1 MNNLYDV
8 FIIGGGINGCG
19 VARDAAGR
27 GYSVYL
33 AEKSDIASGTSSA
46 SSKLIH
52 GGLRY
57 LENLEFS
64 LVRASLR
71 ERDILIKIAP
81 HIIKEMRFVLPHHNN
96 LRPVW
101 LLKLGLLLY
110 DNLYSSKYI
119 KRSSYIRLPFHESK
133 STLRDTFKKGF
144 EYSDCI
150 TDDARLTVLNAAD
163 AKRLGGNI
171 NTRTMVENIEQK
183 KGVWNIEVMNSISN
197 ETKYVQAKVVVN
209 ATGPWV
215 DNFLK
220 NHSKQTKVDN
230 VRLVKGSHIV
240 VKKLFNHSYAYIFQ
254 NSDGRIFFAV
264 PWENEFT
271 FIGTTDVDFKDNL
284 DNFSVSDD
292 EINYLCKSANQYF
305 RSGISSNDVIKHWSG
320 VRPLYHD
327 GSIKAQKAS
336 RDYTIRIDSQDN
348 NSALINIFGGKMTT
362 FRQLSEE
369 VVNKVGSIL
378 GEKKSPWTSDVHLP
392 GGDFS
397 LTEKTKI
404 VDGLAKKYDYLDV
417 DYIQRLFNLY
427 GTRVGY
433 ILKNV
438 SSIDDLGLHFGR
450 DLYQV
455 EVDYL
460 MQEEFALYPEDVL
473 ERRTKLYLFLDYD
486 KIENLDNYMQKKRKV
501 RLKI

>member
-33 AEKSDIASGTSSA
+33 AEKNDIASGTSSA

-57 LENLEFS
+57 LENYEFS
-64 LVRASLR
+64 FVRASLR

-81 HIIKEMRFVLPHHNN
+81 HIIKEMRFILPYHKN

-101 LLKLGLLLY
+101 ILKMGMLLY
-110 DNLYSSKYI
+110 DNLYSSKHI
-119 KRSSYIRLPFHESK
+119 KRSSYIKIPFHESK
-133 STLRDTFKKGF
+133 STLTESFNKGF

-163 AKRLGGNI
+163 AKRLGGDI
-171 NTRTMVENIEQK
+171 NTRTIVKNMEQK
-183 KGVWNIEVMNSISN
+183 KGVWNIEVMNTISN

-220 NHSKQTKVDN
+220 SHSKQTKFDN
-230 VRLVKGSHIV
+230 IRLVKGSHIV

-254 NSDGRIFFAV
+254 NSDGRVFFAV
-264 PWENEFT
+264 PWENKFT
-271 FIGTTDVDFKDNL
+271 FIGTTDVDFKGDL
-284 DNFSVSDD
+284 DNFSASDD

-305 RSGISSNDVIKHWSG
+305 RSDISSNDVIKHWSG
-320 VRPLYHD
+320 VRPLYQD
-327 GSIKAQKAS
+327 GSKKAQKAS
-336 RDYTIRIDSQDN
+336 RDYIIKEDSRDN
-348 NSALINIFGGKMTT
+348 KSALINIFGGKMTT
-362 FRQLSEE
+362 FRLLSEE
-369 VVNKVGSIL
+369 VADKVGSIL

-404 VDGLAKKYDYLDV
+404 VDSLAKKYDYLDL

-427 GTRVGY
+427 GTRVEY

-438 SSIDDLGLHFGR
+438 SSTKDLGLHFGR

-460 MQEEFALYPEDVL
+460 MQEEFALCPEDVL

-486 KIENLDNYMQKKRKV
+486 KIENLDNYMKNKKEG
-501 RLKI
+501 

>member
-8 FIIGGGINGCG
+8 FVIGGGVNGCG

-57 LENLEFS
+57 LENFEFS
-64 LVRASLR
+64 LVRESLR

-81 HIIKEMRFVLPHHNN
+81 HLIKEMRFILPHHNK

-101 LLKLGLLLY
+101 LLKLGMLLY

-133 STLRDTFKKGF
+133 STLKDTFKKGF

-150 TDDARLTVLNAAD
+150 TDDARLTVLNATD

-171 NTRTMVENIEQK
+171 NTRTIVKNMEQK
-183 KGVWNIEVMNSISN
+183 KGVWNIEVLNTISN

-209 ATGPWV
+209 ATGPWI

-220 NHSKQTKVDN
+220 NFSKQTKVDN
-230 VRLVKGSHIV
+230 IRQVKGSHIV
-240 VKKLFNHSYAYIFQ
+240 VKKLFNHSYSYVFQ

-264 PWENEFT
+264 PWEKEFT

-284 DNFSVSDD
+284 DNFSASED
-292 EINYLCKSANQYF
+292 EINYICKSANQYF
-305 RSGISSNDVIKHWSG
+305 RSDISSSDVCNHWSG
-320 VRPLYHD
+320 VRALYHD

-336 RDYTIRIDSQDN
+336 RDYTIKIDSQDN
-348 NSALINIFGGKMTT
+348 KSALINIFGGKLTT

-378 GEKKSPWTSDVHLP
+378 GEKKSPWTRDVHLP

-427 GTRVGY
+427 GTRVEY

-438 SSIDDLGLHFGR
+438 SSIDDLGLNFGR

-486 KIENLDNYMQKKRKV
+486 KIESLHNYMQKKRKD

>member
-57 LENLEFS
+57 LENFEFS

-133 STLRDTFKKGF
+133 STLRETFKKGF

-427 GTRVGY
+427 GTRVEY

-438 SSIDDLGLHFGR
+438 SRIDDLGLHFGR

-486 KIENLDNYMQKKRKV
+486 KIENLDNYMQKKKEG
-501 RLKI
+501 

>member
-133 STLRDTFKKGF
+133 STLRETFKKGF

-284 DNFSVSDD
+284 DSFSVSDD

-427 GTRVGY
+427 GTRVEY

>member
-8 FIIGGGINGCG
+8 FVIGGGVNGCG

-33 AEKSDIASGTSSA
+33 AEKNDIASGTSSA

-57 LENLEFS
+57 LENFEFS

-71 ERDILIKIAP
+71 ERDILLKIAP
-81 HIIKEMRFVLPHHNN
+81 HIIKEMRFILPHHNK
-96 LRPVW
+96 LRPIW
-101 LLKLGLLLY
+101 LLKLGMLLY

-133 STLRDTFKKGF
+133 STLTDAFKKGF

-150 TDDARLTVLNAAD
+150 TDDARLTVLNATD

-171 NTRTMVENIEQK
+171 NTRTIVKNMEQK
-183 KGVWNIEVMNSISN
+183 KGVWNIEVLNTISN

-209 ATGPWV
+209 ATGPWI

-220 NHSKQTKVDN
+220 NYSKQTKVDN
-230 VRLVKGSHIV
+230 IRLVKGSHIV
-240 VKKLFNHSYAYIFQ
+240 VKKLFNHSYSYVFQ

-284 DNFSVSDD
+284 DSFSISDD

-320 VRPLYHD
+320 VRPLNHD

-336 RDYTIRIDSQDN
+336 RDYTIKIDSQDN
-348 NSALINIFGGKMTT
+348 KSALINIFGGKMTT
-362 FRQLSEE
+362 FRQLSET
-369 VVNKVGSIL
+369 VVNKVGLIL
-378 GEKKSPWTSDVHLP
+378 GEKKSPWSSDVHLP

-404 VDGLAKKYDYLDV
+404 FDGLAKKYDYLDV
-417 DYIQRLFNLY
+417 DHIQRLFNLY
-427 GTRVGY
+427 GTRVEY

-438 SSIDDLGLHFGR
+438 SSIEDLGLHFGR

-486 KIENLDNYMQKKRKV
+486 KLENLHNYMQKKRKV

>member
-119 KRSSYIRLPFHESK
+119 KRSSYIRLPFHDSK
-133 STLRDTFKKGF
+133 STLREAFKKGF

-427 GTRVGY
+427 GTRVEY

-486 KIENLDNYMQKKRKV
+486 KIENLDNYMQKKKEG
-501 RLKI
+501 

>member
-133 STLRDTFKKGF
+133 STLREAFKKGF

-427 GTRVGY
+427 GTRVEY

>member
-133 STLRDTFKKGF
+133 STLREAFKKGF

-378 GEKKSPWTSDVHLP
+378 GEKKSSWTSDVHLP

-486 KIENLDNYMQKKRKV
+486 KIENLDNYMQKKKEG
-501 RLKI
+501 

>member
-1 MNNLYDV
+1 MNNLFDV

-57 LENLEFS
+57 LENYEFS

-71 ERDILIKIAP
+71 ERDILINIAP
-81 HIIKEMRFVLPHHNN
+81 HIIKEMRFILPYHKN

-101 LLKLGLLLY
+101 LLKLGMLLY

-119 KRSSYIRLPFHESK
+119 KRSSYIRLSSHETK
-133 STLRDTFKKGF
+133 STLTEAYKKGF

-150 TDDARLTVLNAAD
+150 TDDSRLTVLNAAD

-171 NTRTMVENIEQK
+171 NTRTMVKNIEQK
-183 KGVWNIEVMNSISN
+183 KGVWNIEVMNTISN
-197 ETKYVQAKVVVN
+197 EAKYVHAKVVVN

-220 NHSKQTKVDN
+220 NHSKQTRVDN

-284 DNFSVSDD
+284 DSFSASGD

-305 RSGISSNDVIKHWSG
+305 RNGISSNDVIKHWSG
-320 VRPLYHD
+320 VRPLYQD
-327 GSIKAQKAS
+327 GSIKAQKTS
-336 RDYTIRIDSQDN
+336 RDYTIKIDSQDN

-362 FRQLSEE
+362 YRQLSED

-417 DYIQRLFNLY
+417 DYIHRLFSLY
-427 GTRVGY
+427 GTRVEY

-460 MQEEFALYPEDVL
+460 MQEEFALFPEDVL

-486 KIENLDNYMQKKRKV
+486 KIESLDNYMQKKKEG
-501 RLKI
+501 

>member
-1 MNNLYDV
+1 MITVYDV

-81 HIIKEMRFVLPHHNN
+81 HIIREMRFVLPHHNN

-101 LLKLGLLLY
+101 LLKLGMLLY

-119 KRSSYIRLPFHESK
+119 KRSSYIRIPFHESK
-133 STLRDTFKKGF
+133 STLREAFKKGF

-163 AKRLGGNI
+163 AMRLGGNI

-183 KGVWNIEVMNSISN
+183 KGVWNIEVINTISN
-197 ETKYVQAKVVVN
+197 ETKYVQAKVVIN

-220 NHSKQTKVDN
+220 NHSKQTKIDN

-284 DNFSVSDD
+284 DSFSISDD

-336 RDYTIRIDSQDN
+336 RDYTIKIDSQDN

-404 VDGLAKKYDYLDV
+404 VDGLVKKYDYLDV

-427 GTRVGY
+427 GTRVEY

-486 KIENLDNYMQKKRKV
+486 KIENLDNYMQKKKEG
-501 RLKI
+501 

>member
-133 STLRDTFKKGF
+133 STLREAFKKGF

-220 NHSKQTKVDN
+220 NHSKQTKIDN

-284 DNFSVSDD
+284 DSFSVSDD

-427 GTRVGY
+427 GTRVEY

-486 KIENLDNYMQKKRKV
+486 KIENLDNYMQKKKEG
-501 RLKI
+501 

>member
-81 HIIKEMRFVLPHHNN
+81 HIIREMRFVLPHHNN

-101 LLKLGLLLY
+101 LLKLGMLLY

-119 KRSSYIRLPFHESK
+119 KRSSYIRIPFHESK
-133 STLRDTFKKGF
+133 STLREAFKKGF

-197 ETKYVQAKVVVN
+197 ETKYVQAKVVIN

-220 NHSKQTKVDN
+220 NHSKQTKIDN

-284 DNFSVSDD
+284 DSFSISDD

-336 RDYTIRIDSQDN
+336 RDYTIKIDSQDN

-427 GTRVGY
+427 GTRVEY

>member
-101 LLKLGLLLY
+101 LLKLGMLLY

-119 KRSSYIRLPFHESK
+119 KRSSYIRIPFHESK
-133 STLRDTFKKGF
+133 STLREAFKKGF

-284 DNFSVSDD
+284 DSFSISDD

-427 GTRVGY
+427 GTRVEY

>member
-64 LVRASLR
+64 LVRVSLR

-119 KRSSYIRLPFHESK
+119 KRSSYVRLPFHESK
-133 STLRDTFKKGF
+133 STLRETFKKGF

-417 DYIQRLFNLY
+417 DYIQRLFNSY
-427 GTRVGY
+427 GTRVEY

-438 SSIDDLGLHFGR
+438 SCIDDLGLHFSR

-486 KIENLDNYMQKKRKV
+486 KIENLDNYMQKKRKD

>member
-81 HIIKEMRFVLPHHNN
+81 HIIREMRFVLPHHNN

-101 LLKLGLLLY
+101 LLKLGMLLY

-119 KRSSYIRLPFHESK
+119 KRSSYIRIPFHESK
-133 STLRDTFKKGF
+133 STLREAFKKGF

-427 GTRVGY
+427 GTRVEY

-501 RLKI
+501 KLKI

>member
-133 STLRDTFKKGF
+133 STLREAFKKGF

-486 KIENLDNYMQKKRKV
+486 KIENLDNYMQKKKEG
-501 RLKI
+501 

>member
-81 HIIKEMRFVLPHHNN
+81 HIIREMRFVLPHHNN

-133 STLRDTFKKGF
+133 STLRETFKKGF

-220 NHSKQTKVDN
+220 NHSKQTKIDN

-284 DNFSVSDD
+284 DSFSISDD

-427 GTRVGY
+427 GTRVEY

>member
-8 FIIGGGINGCG
+8 FVIGGGVNGCG

-57 LENLEFS
+57 LENFEFS
-64 LVRASLR
+64 LVRESLR

-81 HIIKEMRFVLPHHNN
+81 HLIKEMRFILPHHNK

-101 LLKLGLLLY
+101 LLKLGMLLY

-133 STLRDTFKKGF
+133 STLKDTFKKGF

-150 TDDARLTVLNAAD
+150 TDDARLTVLNATD

-171 NTRTMVENIEQK
+171 NTRTIVKNMEQK
-183 KGVWNIEVMNSISN
+183 KGVWNIEVLNTISN

-209 ATGPWV
+209 ATGPWI

-220 NHSKQTKVDN
+220 NFSKQTKVDN
-230 VRLVKGSHIV
+230 IRQVKGSHIV
-240 VKKLFNHSYAYIFQ
+240 VKKLFNHSYSYVFQ

-264 PWENEFT
+264 PWEKEFT
-271 FIGTTDVDFKDNL
+271 FIGTTDVDFKGNL
-284 DNFSVSDD
+284 DNFSASED
-292 EINYLCKSANQYF
+292 EINYICKSANQYF
-305 RSGISSNDVIKHWSG
+305 RRDISSSDVCNHWSG
-320 VRPLYHD
+320 VRALYHD

-336 RDYTIRIDSQDN
+336 RDYTIKIDSQDN
-348 NSALINIFGGKMTT
+348 KSALINIFGGKLTT

-378 GEKKSPWTSDVHLP
+378 GEKKSPWTRDVHLP

-404 VDGLAKKYDYLDV
+404 VNGLSKKNDYLDV

-427 GTRVGY
+427 GTRVEY

-438 SSIDDLGLHFGR
+438 SSIDDLGLNFGR

-486 KIENLDNYMQKKRKV
+486 KIESLHNYMQKKRKD

>member
-1 MNNLYDV
+1 MATVYDV
-8 FIIGGGINGCG
+8 FVIGGGVNGCG
-19 VARDAAGR
+19 IARDAAGR

-33 AEKSDIASGTSSA
+33 SEKNDIASATSSA

-57 LENLEFS
+57 LENFEFS
-64 LVRASLR
+64 LVRASLK

-81 HIIKEMRFVLPHHNN
+81 HIMREMRFVLPHHNKH
-96 LRPVW
+96 RPVW
-101 LLKLGLLLY
+101 LLKLGMLLY
-110 DNLYSSKYI
+110 DNLYSSKYV
-119 KRSSYIRLPFHESK
+119 KRSSYIRLSSHGSK
-133 STLRDTFKKGF
+133 STLIESFKKGF

-171 NTRTMVENIEQK
+171 NTRTIVKNIEQQ
-183 KGVWNIEVMNSISN
+183 KGVWNIEIMNTISN

-215 DNFLK
+215 DDFLK
-220 NHSKQTKVDN
+220 NRTKQTKVDN

-240 VKKLFNHSYAYIFQ
+240 VKKLFNHSYAYILQ
-254 NSDGRIFFAV
+254 NSDSRVFFAV

-284 DNFSVSDD
+284 DSFSASDD

-305 RSGISSNDVIKHWSG
+305 RSDITSNDVVKHWSG
-320 VRPLYHD
+320 VRPLYDD

-348 NSALINIFGGKMTT
+348 SSALINIFGGKMTT

-378 GEKKSPWTSDVHLP
+378 GKNKSPWTSDVQLP
-392 GGDFS
+392 GGNFS
-397 LTEKTKI
+397 LTDKTKI
-404 VDGLAKKYDYLDV
+404 VGDLAKKYDYLDV

-427 GTRVGY
+427 GNRVEY

-438 SSIDDLGLHFGR
+438 SSIDNLGLHFGR

-460 MQEEFALYPEDVL
+460 MQEEFALYPKDVL

>member
-8 FIIGGGINGCG
+8 FVIGGGVNGCG

-57 LENLEFS
+57 LENFEFS
-64 LVRASLR
+64 LVRESLR

-81 HIIKEMRFVLPHHNN
+81 HLIKEMRFILPHHNK

-101 LLKLGLLLY
+101 LLKLGMLLY

-133 STLRDTFKKGF
+133 STLKDTFKKGF

-150 TDDARLTVLNAAD
+150 TDDARLTVLNATD

-171 NTRTMVENIEQK
+171 NTRTIVKNMEQK
-183 KGVWNIEVMNSISN
+183 KGVWNIEVLNTISN

-209 ATGPWV
+209 ATGPWI

-220 NHSKQTKVDN
+220 NYSKQTKVDN
-230 VRLVKGSHIV
+230 IRQVKGSHIV
-240 VKKLFNHSYAYIFQ
+240 VKKLFNHSYSYVFQ

-264 PWENEFT
+264 PWEKEFT

-284 DNFSVSDD
+284 DNFSASED
-292 EINYLCKSANQYF
+292 EINYICKSANQYF
-305 RSGISSNDVIKHWSG
+305 RRDISSSDVCNHWSG
-320 VRPLYHD
+320 VRALYHD

-336 RDYTIRIDSQDN
+336 RDYTIKIDSQDN
-348 NSALINIFGGKMTT
+348 KSALINIFGGKLTT

-378 GEKKSPWTSDVHLP
+378 GEKKYPWTRDVHLP

-404 VDGLAKKYDYLDV
+404 VNGLSKKNDYLDV

-427 GTRVGY
+427 GTRVEY

-438 SSIDDLGLHFGR
+438 SSIDDLGLNFGR

-486 KIENLDNYMQKKRKV
+486 KIESLHNYMQKKRKD

>member
-101 LLKLGLLLY
+101 LLKLGMLLY

-133 STLRDTFKKGF
+133 STLRETFKKGF

-284 DNFSVSDD
+284 DSFSVSDD

-427 GTRVGY
+427 GTRVEY

-486 KIENLDNYMQKKRKV
+486 KIENLDNYMQKKKEG
-501 RLKI
+501 

>member
-133 STLRDTFKKGF
+133 STLRETFKKGF

>member
-133 STLRDTFKKGF
+133 STLRETFKKGF

-171 NTRTMVENIEQK
+171 NTRTMVKNIEQK

-220 NHSKQTKVDN
+220 NHSKQTKIDN

-284 DNFSVSDD
+284 DSFSVSDD

-417 DYIQRLFNLY
+417 DYIHRLFSLY
-427 GTRVGY
+427 GTKVEY

-438 SSIDDLGLHFGR
+438 SSIDDLGLHFGM

-486 KIENLDNYMQKKRKV
+486 KIESLDNYMQKKR
-501 RLKI
+501 

>member
-1 MNNLYDV
+1 MNNLFDV

-57 LENLEFS
+57 LENYEFS

-71 ERDILIKIAP
+71 ERDILINIAP
-81 HIIKEMRFVLPHHNN
+81 HIIKEMRFILPYHKN

-101 LLKLGLLLY
+101 LLKLGMLLY

-119 KRSSYIRLPFHESK
+119 KRSSYIRLSSHETK
-133 STLRDTFKKGF
+133 STLTEAYKKGF

-150 TDDARLTVLNAAD
+150 TDDSRLTVLNAAD

-171 NTRTMVENIEQK
+171 NTRTMVKNIEQK
-183 KGVWNIEVMNSISN
+183 KGVWNIEVMNTISN
-197 ETKYVQAKVVVN
+197 EAKYVHAKVVVN

-220 NHSKQTKVDN
+220 NHSKQTRVDN

-284 DNFSVSDD
+284 DSFSASGD

-305 RSGISSNDVIKHWSG
+305 RNGISSNDVIKHWSG
-320 VRPLYHD
+320 VRPLYQD
-327 GSIKAQKAS
+327 GSIKAQKTS
-336 RDYTIRIDSQDN
+336 RDYTIKIDSQDN

-362 FRQLSEE
+362 YRQLSED

-417 DYIQRLFNLY
+417 DYIHRLFSLY
-427 GTRVGY
+427 GTRVEY

-486 KIENLDNYMQKKRKV
+486 KIESLDNYMQKKKEG
-501 RLKI
+501 

>member
-133 STLRDTFKKGF
+133 STLREAFKKGF

-284 DNFSVSDD
+284 DSFSISDD

-417 DYIQRLFNLY
+417 DYIHRLFSLY
-427 GTRVGY
+427 GTRVEY

-486 KIENLDNYMQKKRKV
+486 KIENLDNYMQKKKEG
-501 RLKI
+501 

>member
-33 AEKSDIASGTSSA
+33 AEKNDIASGTSSA

-57 LENLEFS
+57 LENYEFS
-64 LVRASLR
+64 FVRASLR

-81 HIIKEMRFVLPHHNN
+81 HIIKEMRFILPYHKN

-101 LLKLGLLLY
+101 ILKMGMLLY
-110 DNLYSSKYI
+110 DNLYSSKHI
-119 KRSSYIRLPFHESK
+119 KRSSYIKIPFHESK
-133 STLRDTFKKGF
+133 STLTESFNKGF

-163 AKRLGGNI
+163 AKRLGGDI
-171 NTRTMVENIEQK
+171 NTRTIVKNMEQK
-183 KGVWNIEVMNSISN
+183 KGVWNIEVMNTISN

-220 NHSKQTKVDN
+220 SHSKQTKFDN
-230 VRLVKGSHIV
+230 IRLVKGSHIV

-254 NSDGRIFFAV
+254 NSDGRVFFAV
-264 PWENEFT
+264 PWENKFT
-271 FIGTTDVDFKDNL
+271 FIGTTDVDFKGDL
-284 DNFSVSDD
+284 DNFSASDD

-305 RSGISSNDVIKHWSG
+305 RSDISSNDVIKHWSG

-327 GSIKAQKAS
+327 GSTKAQKAS
-336 RDYTIRIDSQDN
+336 RDYIIKVDSRDN
-348 NSALINIFGGKMTT
+348 KSALINIFGGKMTT
-362 FRQLSEE
+362 FRLLSEE
-369 VVNKVGSIL
+369 VADKVGAIL

-404 VDGLAKKYDYLDV
+404 VDSLAKKYDYLDL

-427 GTRVGY
+427 GTRVEY

-438 SSIDDLGLHFGR
+438 SSTKDLGLHFGR

-460 MQEEFALYPEDVL
+460 MQEEFALCPEDVL

-486 KIENLDNYMQKKRKV
+486 KIENLDNYMNNK
-501 RLKI
+501 

>member
-8 FIIGGGINGCG
+8 LIIGGGINGCG

-101 LLKLGLLLY
+101 LLKLGMLLY

-133 STLRDTFKKGF
+133 STLREVFKKGF

-171 NTRTMVENIEQK
+171 NTRTMVKNIEQK
-183 KGVWNIEVMNSISN
+183 KGVWNIEVINSISN

-220 NHSKQTKVDN
+220 NHSKQTKIDN

-254 NSDGRIFFAV
+254 NSDGRVFFAV

-284 DNFSVSDD
+284 DSFSVSDD

-336 RDYTIRIDSQDN
+336 RDYIIRIDSQDN
-348 NSALINIFGGKMTT
+348 SSALINIFGGKMTT
-362 FRQLSEE
+362 FRQLSED

-378 GEKKSPWTSDVHLP
+378 GKNKSPWTNDVHLP

-397 LTEKTKI
+397 LTEKAKI
-404 VDGLAKKYDYLDV
+404 VDGIAKKYDYLDV
-417 DYIQRLFNLY
+417 DYIQRLFGLY
-427 GTRVGY
+427 GTRVEY

-486 KIENLDNYMQKKRKV
+486 KIENLDNYMQKKRKD

>member
-8 FIIGGGINGCG
+8 FVIGGGVNGCG

-57 LENLEFS
+57 LENFEFS
-64 LVRASLR
+64 LVRESLR

-81 HIIKEMRFVLPHHNN
+81 HLIKEMRFILPHHNK

-101 LLKLGLLLY
+101 LLKLGMLLY

-133 STLRDTFKKGF
+133 STLKDTFKKGF

-150 TDDARLTVLNAAD
+150 TDDARLTVLNATD

-171 NTRTMVENIEQK
+171 NTRTIVKNMEQK
-183 KGVWNIEVMNSISN
+183 KGVWNIEVLNTISN

-209 ATGPWV
+209 ATGPWI

-220 NHSKQTKVDN
+220 NYSKQTKVDN
-230 VRLVKGSHIV
+230 IRQVKGSHIV
-240 VKKLFNHSYAYIFQ
+240 VKKLFNHSYSYVFQ

-264 PWENEFT
+264 PWEKEFT

-284 DNFSVSDD
+284 DNFSASED
-292 EINYLCKSANQYF
+292 EINYICKSANQYF
-305 RSGISSNDVIKHWSG
+305 RRDISSSDVCNHWSG
-320 VRPLYHD
+320 VRALYHD

-336 RDYTIRIDSQDN
+336 RDYTIKIESQDN
-348 NSALINIFGGKMTT
+348 KSALINIFGGKLTT

-378 GEKKSPWTSDVHLP
+378 GEKKYPWTRDVHLP

-404 VDGLAKKYDYLDV
+404 VNGLSKKNDYLDV

-427 GTRVGY
+427 GTRVEY

-438 SSIDDLGLHFGR
+438 SSIDDLGLNFGR

-486 KIENLDNYMQKKRKV
+486 KIESLHNYMQKKRKD

>member
-81 HIIKEMRFVLPHHNN
+81 HIIREMRFVLPHHNN

-133 STLRDTFKKGF
+133 STLREAFKKGF

-220 NHSKQTKVDN
+220 NHSKQTKIDN

>member
-133 STLRDTFKKGF
+133 STLREAFKKGF

-427 GTRVGY
+427 GTRVEY

-486 KIENLDNYMQKKRKV
+486 KIENLDNYMQKKKEG
-501 RLKI
+501 

>member
-133 STLRDTFKKGF
+133 STLREAFKKGF

-284 DNFSVSDD
+284 DSFSVSDD

-427 GTRVGY
+427 GTRVEY
-433 ILKNV
+433 IMKNV

-486 KIENLDNYMQKKRKV
+486 KIENLDNYMQKKR
-501 RLKI
+501 

>member
-133 STLRDTFKKGF
+133 STLRETFKKGF

-486 KIENLDNYMQKKRKV
+486 KIENLDNYMQKKKEG
-501 RLKI
+501 

>member
-133 STLRDTFKKGF
+133 STLRETFKKGF

-427 GTRVGY
+427 GTRVEY

-486 KIENLDNYMQKKRKV
+486 KIENLDNYMQKKKEG
-501 RLKI
+501 

>member
-8 FIIGGGINGCG
+8 FVIGGGVNGCG

-57 LENLEFS
+57 LENFEFS
-64 LVRASLR
+64 LVRESLR

-81 HIIKEMRFVLPHHNN
+81 HLIKEMRFILPHHNK

-101 LLKLGLLLY
+101 LLKLGMLLY
-110 DNLYSSKYI
+110 DNLYFSKYI

-133 STLRDTFKKGF
+133 STLKDAFKKGF

-150 TDDARLTVLNAAD
+150 TDDARLTVLNATD

-171 NTRTMVENIEQK
+171 NTRTIVKNMEQK
-183 KGVWNIEVMNSISN
+183 KGVWNIEVLNTISN

-209 ATGPWV
+209 ATGPWI

-220 NHSKQTKVDN
+220 NFSKQTKVDN
-230 VRLVKGSHIV
+230 IRQVKGSHIV
-240 VKKLFNHSYAYIFQ
+240 VKKLFNHSYSYVFQ

-264 PWENEFT
+264 PWEKEFT
-271 FIGTTDVDFKDNL
+271 FIGTTDVDFKGNL
-284 DNFSVSDD
+284 DNFSASED
-292 EINYLCKSANQYF
+292 EINYICKSANQYF
-305 RSGISSNDVIKHWSG
+305 RRDISSSDVCNHWSG
-320 VRPLYHD
+320 VRALYHD

-336 RDYTIRIDSQDN
+336 RDYTIKIDSQDN
-348 NSALINIFGGKMTT
+348 KSALINIFGGKLTT

-378 GEKKSPWTSDVHLP
+378 GEKKYPWTRDVHLP

-404 VDGLAKKYDYLDV
+404 VNGLSKKNDYLDV

-427 GTRVGY
+427 GTRVEY

-438 SSIDDLGLHFGR
+438 SSIDDLGLNFGR

-486 KIENLDNYMQKKRKV
+486 KIESLHNYMQKKRKD